1 MCQMSAI
8 LKTFRQIAVERQLYG
23 YNDLRQ
29 QVLPIVGKLSSC
41 TNRLAFLRM
50 TAIPGLLPGALL
62 VLDKAR
68 S

>member
-1 MCQMSAI
+1 MMYVHSLMCQMSAI

-41 TNRLAFLRM
+41 TNRLAF
-50 TAIPGLLPGALL
+50 
-62 VLDKAR
+62 
-68 S
+68 